1 MADDR
6 KSEILLIEP
15 GTEYVTEFKPYTV
28 KSELSKSL
36 AGIKTVIIGK
46 DITAIGEEAFKDCT
60 GLTHI
65 TIPSSVTRIGDHAFH
80 ECSSLTQVDIL
91 AKKSKIGI
99 SENSFDSGVQLN
111 FVEAKPRK
119 RSAKKA
125 DASSGEE

>member
-60 GLTHI
+60 ALTSVVIPDGVRKIGWGAFRGCTGL
-65 TIPSSVTRIGDHAFH
+65 SSVTLPDSVTEIGYEAF
-80 ECSSLTQVDIL
+80 
-91 AKKSKIGI
+91 A
-99 SENSFDSGVQLN
+99 
-111 FVEAKPRK
+111 
-119 RSAKKA
+119 
-125 DASSGEE
+125 